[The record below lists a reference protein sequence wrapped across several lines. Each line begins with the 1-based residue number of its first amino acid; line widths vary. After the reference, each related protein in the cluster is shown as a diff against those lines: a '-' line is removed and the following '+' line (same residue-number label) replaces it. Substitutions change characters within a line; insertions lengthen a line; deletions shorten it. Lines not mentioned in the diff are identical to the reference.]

1 MDKVQEGNEPIVSTY
16 RTKLL
21 MLLLLIW
28 EKLL

>member
-1 MDKVQEGNEPIVSTY
+1 MDKVQKGNEPIVSTY